1 MANVEEF
8 VNRDFFSVSPI
19 TPLIPVEAIV
29 LENRTSAVPVCENGK
44 LCGVI
49 CDRDIITR
57 IVENGGSLNGECPV
71 SSMDKKYPVVSPSDD
86 LFHPARMIQHNCD
99 SVLKLAEDGELVVT
113 LKLDKLAAV
122 NLHIAATV
130 ISKAAKQ
137 NLRRRREEGLSINRC

>member
-1 MANVEEF
+1 MANAEEF
-8 VNRDFFSVSPI
+8 MNRDFFSISPI
-19 TPLIPVEAIV
+19 TPSIEVAAII
-29 LENRTSAVPVCENGK
+29 LENRTNAVPVCENGK

-49 CDRDIITR
+49 CDRDIITH

-86 LFHPARMIQHNCD
+86 LFHPARMMQHNCV
-99 SVLKLAEDGELVVT
+99 SVLQVAQDGKLVGILT
-113 LKLDKLAAV
+113 LDNLAAV

-137 NLRRRREEGLSINRC
+137 KLRRRREESLSIN

>member
-1 MANVEEF
+1 MMANVEEF
-8 VNRDFFSVSPI
+8 MNRDFFSVSPI
-19 TPLIPVEAIV
+19 TPLIEVEAII

-57 IVENGGSLNGECPV
+57 IVENGGSLNGQC
-71 SSMDKKYPVVSPSDD
+71 SMSLMDKKYPVVSPSDD
-86 LFHPARMIQHNCD
+86 LFHPARMMQHNCV
-99 SVLKLAEDGELVVT
+99 SVLQVAQDGKLVGILT
-113 LKLDKLAAV
+113 LDKLAAV

-137 NLRRRREEGLSINRC
+137 KLRRCREEGLSIN